1 MLKKELSK
9 FTKDEVNINIYEVR
23 RPEANAQLVAE
34 SIAQQLERRISF
46 RRAMKQAIG
55 RAMKAGIKGIK
66 TQVSGRLGGAD
77 IARSES
83 YNEGSIPL
91 QTLRADIEYG
101 FAEAMTT
108 YGIIGVKVWVYR
120 GEVMGKQLLNDRQ
133 A

>member
-1 MLKKELSK
+1 
-9 FTKDEVNINIYEVR
+9 
-23 RPEANAQLVAE
+23 
-34 SIAQQLERRISF
+34 
-46 RRAMKQAIG
+46 
-55 RAMKAGIKGIK
+55 MKAGIKGIK

-133 A
+133 ERPDTDKKPKANNKRRPPRKNTKGQSAQEGGNA